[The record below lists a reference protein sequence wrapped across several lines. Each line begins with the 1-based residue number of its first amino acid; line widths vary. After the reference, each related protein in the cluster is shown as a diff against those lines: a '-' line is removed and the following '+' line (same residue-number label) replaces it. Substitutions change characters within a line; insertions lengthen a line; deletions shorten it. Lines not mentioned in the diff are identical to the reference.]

1 MIFSLTIQ
9 HLPHM
14 LSATV
19 VLGLLSAAKAASKST
34 SSSSGGVSFI
44 LILLAFFALLWFM
57 FVRPQRQRAR
67 AQQDVRTR
75 LEVGQEV
82 LTQGGVVGVV
92 DNIDGERVTLDI
104 GEGNHIVVLRQFI
117 LHRMDQVPGGTGA
130 VRASAGT
137 GVNNPHVTIDPASGP
152 LHDEDDY
159 EDEDEED
166 YEDEDYDDEDEED
179 YDDESYSVPR
189 EDGAATGA
197 SLQETA
203 SSNGGLTE
211 GGHAED
217 DESTS
222 SMKRENKGN
231 K

>member
-117 LHRMDQVPGGTGA
+117 LHRMDQVPGGTGT
-130 VRASAGT
+130 VRAGAG
-137 GVNNPHVTIDPASGP
+137 VSNPHVAVDPASDT
-152 LHDEDDY
+152 LHDQ
-159 EDEDEED
+159 DEDEED
-166 YEDEDYDDEDEED
+166 YEDEE
-179 YDDESYSVPR
+179 DESYSVPR
-189 EDGAATGA
+189 EDEVGTGT
-197 SLQETA
+197 SLQEMA
-203 SSNGGLTE
+203 SSNGGITE
-211 GGHAED
+211 DDHIAD